1 MSEAPEGHP
10 PSRRRVALV
19 VLFHST
25 CAILSTI
32 LSKSALNGIDAPVT
46 LLAFQTTV
54 QVVLLTTIG
63 YFTKWI
69 TLSRPVS
76 VCSCRDKWHCSCLS
90 VPRSS
95 RDYRGTDDI
104 DATPRIRVTA
114 TNMEWHL
121 L

>member
-1 MSEAPEGHP
+1 MSEVIEPQP
-10 PSRRRVALV
+10 PSRRRVALT

-54 QVVLLTTIG
+54 QVILLTTIG

-76 VCSCRDKWHCSCLS
+76 VCCNEVVVEVVIGPWF
-90 VPRSS
+90 
-95 RDYRGTDDI
+95 YAI
-104 DATPRIRVTA
+104 TA
-114 TNMEWHL
+114 EIAIL
-121 L
+121 IVSIP

>member
-1 MSEAPEGHP
+1 MSEVIEPQP
-10 PSRRRVALV
+10 PSRRRVALT

-76 VCSCRDKWHCSCLS
+76 VCFVEVAVKVW
-90 VPRSS
+90 
-95 RDYRGTDDI
+95 
-104 DATPRIRVTA
+104 TA
-114 TNMEWHL
+114 
-121 L
+121 

>member
-1 MSEAPEGHP
+1 MSEVIEPQP
-10 PSRRRVALV
+10 PSRRRIALT

-76 VCSCRDKWHCSCLS
+76 VCCDEVVVQVLTTSWHCAFAAE
-90 VPRSS
+90 
-95 RDYRGTDDI
+95 I
-104 DATPRIRVTA
+104 ATLVVSIT
-114 TNMEWHL
+114 
-121 L
+121 